1 MDLFAANLRA
11 RAAALNLSH
20 AEAARRAGL
29 NERRYFHYVSG
40 AREPDLATLVKIAK
54 TLGTTPDALLGVT
67 REPQDPIAPTER
79 SLLIDR
85 MVSAVNNL
93 GDYEMAIAV
102 QQVEVILR
110 LQNEKNAAAA
120 KANDAAMGEST
131 E

>member
-11 RAAALNLSH
+11 RAAALNLSN

-54 TLGTTPDALLGVT
+54 ALGTTPDALLGVK
-67 REPQDPIAPTER
+67 REPEELGEPTPR
-79 SLLIDR
+79 SRLIDR

-93 GDYEMAIAV
+93 GDYEMEIAV
-102 QQVEVILR
+102 LQVEVILK
-110 LQNEKNAAAA
+110 LQKEKEAA
-120 KANDAAMGEST
+120 KAKPGE
-131 E
+131 

>member
-11 RAAALNLSH
+11 RAAALNLSN

-54 TLGTTPDALLGVT
+54 ALGTTPDALLGVK
-67 REPQDPIAPTER
+67 REPEDLSEPTAR
-79 SLLIDR
+79 SQLIDR

-93 GDYEMAIAV
+93 GDYELEIAV
-102 QQVEVILR
+102 LQVEVILR
-110 LQNEKNAAAA
+110 IQ
-120 KANDAAMGEST
+120 GEREATRKSKG